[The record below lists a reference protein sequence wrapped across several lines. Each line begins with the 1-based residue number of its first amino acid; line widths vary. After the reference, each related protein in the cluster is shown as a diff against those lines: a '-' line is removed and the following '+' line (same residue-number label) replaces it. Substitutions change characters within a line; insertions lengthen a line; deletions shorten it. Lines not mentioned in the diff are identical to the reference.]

1 MRKVTDMFPART
13 VFAIA
18 LAVLVTACGKPGD
31 TQEPKEVVRALS
43 GAEETELR
51 SMAEG
56 VFAVLPDVMPGHE
69 GTTAEMIALGKS
81 LYFDKRLSV
90 NDKQSCNTCHD
101 VSNGAAGV
109 DNVVTSEGALG
120 GRGTRNSPTVFNAGF
135 HAMQFWDGRA
145 ADLIEQAKGPICNPA
160 EMAMPEPAA
169 VEAKLKKTAEYP
181 GLFAEA
187 FPEQP
192 SPVTFDNVAKAIAAF
207 ERTLIAPS
215 RFDKWITGDTA
226 ALTMSE
232 RRGMHTFI
240 NTGCISCHNGP
251 LFGGNGLQKLGN
263 VQPYATSDPGRY
275 NVTKDPADSL
285 MFKVPSLR
293 LAARTKPYFH
303 DGSVPTLS
311 KAIELMGWHQ
321 LGKKLS
327 NQDVAE
333 IETFLKAL

>member
-1 MRKVTDMFPART
+1 MKLLRYA
-13 VFAIA
+13 A
-18 LAVLVTACGKPGD
+18 LAAFCSILASCGKPGD
-31 TQEPKEVVRALS
+31 TQEPKEAVRALS
-43 GAEETELR
+43 AAEETELR

-69 GTTAEMIALGKS
+69 GTTDAMIALGKS
-81 LYFDKRLSV
+81 LYFDTRLSV
-90 NDKQSCNTCHD
+90 NDKQSCNSCHN
-101 VSNGAAGV
+101 VSDGAAGV
-109 DNVVTSEGALG
+109 DNEVTSEGALG

-145 ADLIEQAKGPICNPA
+145 EDLVAQAKGPICNPG
-160 EMAMPEPAA
+160 EMAMPSPEA
-169 VEAKLKKTAEYP
+169 VEAKLKKTKEYP
-181 GLFAEA
+181 ALFAEA
-187 FPEQP
+187 YPTEP
-192 SPVTFDNVAKAIAAF
+192 SPITFDNVAKAIAAF

-215 RFDKWITGDTA
+215 RFDKWITGDTS
-226 ALTMSE
+226 ALTMAE

-240 NTGCISCHNGP
+240 NTGCISCHNGA

-263 VQPYATSDPGRY
+263 VQPYSSSDPGRY
-275 NVTKDPADSL
+275 LVTKDPADSM

-293 LAARTKPYFH
+293 LVSRTKPYFH
-303 DGSVPTLS
+303 DGSVPSMS

-327 NQDVAE
+327 TTEVAE